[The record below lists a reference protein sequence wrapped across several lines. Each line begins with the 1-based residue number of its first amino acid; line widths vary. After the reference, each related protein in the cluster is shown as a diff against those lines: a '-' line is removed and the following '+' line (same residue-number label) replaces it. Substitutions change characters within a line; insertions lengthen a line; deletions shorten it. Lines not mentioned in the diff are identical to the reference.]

1 MHRQEEQGLAV
12 VALYLVSLL
21 TKAWKLL
28 PGGNVLLALQLQR
41 VLTFQKSQVQQQAK
55 QAEVIAVLVLAQL
68 FQYRTR

>member
-1 MHRQEEQGLAV
+1 MHRQEEQELAV
-12 VALYLVSLL
+12 VALCLVSLL

-55 QAEVIAVLVLAQL
+55 QAEVIAGLIQL